1 VSKTQYRVSS
11 LCCQLF
17 LAVILTLFVSPSK
30 AQNNLVKPVRVN
42 NQTLLNYAPANSLVE
57 QEEADI
63 RIDPTKPPGFSENK
77 LSFFEHLKI
86 RLAVAGTIFISFAV
100 IRYSLGKIK
109 EYMHK

>member
-1 VSKTQYRVSS
+1 MSKTQYRVSS

-17 LAVILTLFVSPSK
+17 LAAILTLFVSPSK
-30 AQNNLVKPVRVN
+30 ALNNLVKPARVN
-42 NQTLLNYAPANSLVE
+42 NQTLLNYAPGNSLAE

-63 RIDPTKPPGFSENK
+63 RIDPTKPPGSSENEF
-77 LSFFEHLKI
+77 SFFEYFKI
-86 RLAVAGTIFISFAV
+86 RLALAGTIFISFAV